1 MKITVYGYWLRQA
14 LDYKSSIKF
23 NWTWW
28 LEPRVQLDILSS
40 YKRQPFKSLSRS
52 LWLRYLVQSTS
63 LRRPCF
69 EATYKCAIVK
79 VGWSHHRKPNLLS
92 EALCNL
98 WFKWISKT
106 NFSLEQ
112 IGLCL
117 KKSLFAWLWIPPPP
131 SHTPPKAAKQTHLT
145 LQLWRQGEKIK
156 LSNVFSSDLNGPTCH
171 VINFLWYRAAVAAK
185 EMDDWTLVPRVL
197 SSNPYGN
204 QTLSF

>member
-98 WFKWISKT
+98 RFKWISKT

-117 KKSLFAWLWIPPPP
+117 KKSLFAWLWIPPRFTDPTKSRETNTSHP
-131 SHTPPKAAKQTHLT
+131 SIMTPRRKNKT
-145 LQLWRQGEKIK
+145 LKC
-156 LSNVFSSDLNGPTCH
+156 VFVWLKWAYMSCHKPFMISGSSG
-171 VINFLWYRAAVAAK
+171 
-185 EMDDWTLVPRVL
+185 
-197 SSNPYGN
+197 G
-204 QTLSF
+204 

>member
-1 MKITVYGYWLRQA
+1 MARAT
-14 LDYKSSIKF
+14 SSAWYTF
-23 NWTWW
+23 F
-28 LEPRVQLDILSS
+28 VQ
-40 YKRQPFKSLSRS
+40 RQPFKSLSRS
-52 LWLRYLVQSTS
+52 LWLRYHVQSTS

-117 KKSLFAWLWIPPPP
+117 KKSLFAWLWIPPPLHRP
-131 SHTPPKAAKQTHLT
+131 DQKQRNKH
-145 LQLWRQGEKIK
+145 I
-156 LSNVFSSDLNGPTCH
+156 SPFNYD
-171 VINFLWYRAAVAAK
+171 AK
-185 EMDDWTLVPRVL
+185 EKKNKTLKCVFVWLKWAYMSCHKPFMI
-197 SSNPYGN
+197 SGSGGG
-204 QTLSF
+204 